1 MVVRPRDATVL
12 VVLVVPP
19 GQMLLVLREAP
30 VEREPLQVPQEMLT
44 AVEMA
49 APLKGIKVRAVAAVD
64 MVPLV
69 LVANTDRVEEIQ
81 VQVAS
86 EAVVLVEQEVVEEPV
101 SVGQAVAAVAAA
113 IQEEAVDL
121 LLQVVPSAV
130 AAVAA
135 AEVILPFQLQQILPI
150 P

>member
-1 MVVRPRDATVL
+1 
-12 VVLVVPP
+12 VVPP
-19 GQMLLVLREAP
+19 GQTLLVLREAA
-30 VEREPLQVPQEMLT
+30 VEREPLQVPPEMLT
-44 AVEMA
+44 GVEMA

-86 EAVVLVEQEVVEEPV
+86 EAVVLVEQEVVEEPL
-101 SVGQAVAAVAAA
+101 SVCQAVAAVAAA